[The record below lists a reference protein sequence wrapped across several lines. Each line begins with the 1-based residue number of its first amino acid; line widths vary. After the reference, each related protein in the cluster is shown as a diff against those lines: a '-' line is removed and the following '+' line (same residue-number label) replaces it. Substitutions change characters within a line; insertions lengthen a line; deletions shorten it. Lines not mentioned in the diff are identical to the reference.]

1 MLQDVP
7 GTLAVD
13 IRNRTGYLDVGS
25 FQHLL
30 EPVQFTVT
38 FPDNYQGWKQY
49 GYEILWGFALEYE
62 EGRNVGGCSY

>member
-30 EPVQFTVT
+30 EPVQFTVA
-38 FPDNYQGWKQY
+38 FPDK
-49 GYEILWGFALEYE
+49 ALAVADEFPQLTL
-62 EGRNVGGCSY
+62 VFIWDITCLK